1 MQTKVQA
8 SSEGDQTWN
17 KVSCRLAI
25 VPLRGHG
32 SLRQEMQEVWRGI
45 VIRVWAGIG
54 HSTITT
60 QGPRDEGG
68 RAAD

>member
-8 SSEGDQTWN
+8 SSEGAQLRN

-25 VPLRGHG
+25 LPPGGHV
-32 SLRQEMQEVWRGI
+32 SLRQEMQVWRGI

-60 QGPRDEGG
+60 QGPKDEGG